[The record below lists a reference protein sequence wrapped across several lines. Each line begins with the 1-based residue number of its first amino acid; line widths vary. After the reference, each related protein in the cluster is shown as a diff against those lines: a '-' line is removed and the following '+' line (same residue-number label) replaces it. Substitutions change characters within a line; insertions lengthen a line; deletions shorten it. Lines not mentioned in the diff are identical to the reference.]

1 MKAKFN
7 PVDALKEHLLSGNRI
22 TILEAQSL
30 FGVQDPIREMTRL
43 RRNGFLVKRQTVPL
57 ARVIRR
63 MNQFCTF
70 IPPKKLPVI
79 EINITEWWI
88 QVD

>member
-1 MKAKFN
+1 MKASYT
-7 PVDALKEHLLSGNRI
+7 PVDALKEHLLSGNKI

-30 FGVQDPIREMTRL
+30 FAVQNLNTEISRL
-43 RRNGFLVKRQTVPL
+43 RKQGFLAKRAKVPL

-70 IPPKKLPVI
+70 MPPKELP
-79 EINITEWWI
+79 ITEIMISEWWLQI
-88 QVD
+88 D